1 MDVRSIL
8 RPHQED
14 ALDCLS
20 DGRILKGGVGSG
32 KSHVGMAYYV
42 ERVLGGWPEDGP
54 AVPFPDPTDVYVITT
69 NKKRDDKDWEGIAAQ
84 FAVSD
89 LREKSWGGVKITVDS
104 WHNIGKYTEI
114 ENAFFIFD
122 EQRLVGAGAWVKAF
136 YKIAASNRWIMLS
149 ATPGD
154 NWMDYIPV
162 FVANGYYRNRT
173 EFLRRHVVYKRFA
186 KFPVVDHY
194 VETGRLA
201 RLRNKLIVD
210 MPYERHTTRHT
221 RVVSVDYDQEL
232 FNRVWVDRWH
242 VYEDRPLKDAGE
254 MYLVGRRVVNDNY
267 NRIGAVMELLEKHPK
282 LIVFYNFNYELD
294 ALRILAQ
301 TLKYPVG
308 EWNGHKH
315 QPVPD
320 TSKWLYLVQY
330 TAGAEAWEC
339 TDTDAMVFYSLNYS
353 YKINEQAKGRID
365 RMNTPFTHLY
375 YYVLRTGSKIDKAIA
390 KSLAQ
395 KTSFNEDKF
404 AKDAWG
410 E

>member
-1 MDVRSIL
+1 MEVVL
-8 RPHQED
+8 KEHQAT
-14 ALDCLS
+14 ALEEMS

-32 KSHVGMAYYV
+32 KSHVAMAYYV
-42 ERVLGGWPEDGP
+42 ERVCGGWHDRNR
-54 AVPFPDPTDVYVITT
+54 AIPFSDPVDLYILTT
-69 NKKRDDKDWEGIAAQ
+69 AKKRDDRDWEKLAAQ
-84 FAVSD
+84 FAISTD
-89 LREKSWGGVKITVDS
+89 PSKSWGGVKITVDS
-104 WHNIGKYTEI
+104 WNNIGKYAEV
-114 ENAFFIFD
+114 ENAFFVFD

-136 YKIAASNRWIMLS
+136 YRIAAANRWIMLS

-162 FVANGYYRNRT
+162 FVANGFYRNRT

-194 VETGRLA
+194 VETSRLA
-201 RLRNKLIVD
+201 RLRHKLIVD
-210 MPYERHTTRHT
+210 MPYERHTSRHT
-221 RVVSVDYDQEL
+221 RSISVEHDQEL
-232 FNRVWVDRWH
+232 FDRVWRDRWH

-254 MYLVGRRVVNDNY
+254 MYLVGRKVVNDNPH
-267 NRIGAVMELLEKHPK
+267 RIGAVMELLEKHPK

-294 ALRILAQ
+294 ALRVLAQ
-301 TLKYPVG
+301 TLNYPVG
-308 EWNGHKH
+308 EWNGQKH
-315 QPVPD
+315 QPVPE

-375 YYVLRTGSKIDKAIA
+375 YYVLRTGSKIDQAIA

-395 KTSFNEDKF
+395 KTDFNESSYSKQ
-404 AKDAWG
+404 AWARAA
-410 E
+410 